1 MPRRKKRGPY
11 AKATNGRRR
20 GRRAA
25 RMVGHYGAG
34 MGQALSSLKGYV
46 AELMTQRS
54 QLDAQIQAV
63 EQALRVMGAPAPH
76 AVAAPAPRG
85 PRKGGRGRGPRAGS
99 LKELV
104 LKAMTGGG
112 VMSVA
117 AITDGVRA
125 AGYKTKN
132 KTLAKSVGIAL
143 TQLPGARKVSRG
155 KFRLK

>member
-99 LKELV
+99 LKEF
-104 LKAMTGGG
+104 G

>member
-34 MGQALSSLKGYV
+34 MDQALSSLKGYV

-76 AVAAPAPRG
+76 AAATPALRG
-85 PRKGGRGRGPRAGS
+85 PRKRGGGRGLRAGS
-99 LKELV
+99 LKEFILKV
-104 LKAMTGGG
+104 LDGGG

-117 AITDGVRA
+117 AVAEGVRA

-143 TQLPGARKVSRG
+143 TQLPGVRKISRG
-155 KFRLK
+155 QFRLK